1 MHYEQITKER
11 DLDNDGTPDRIDID
25 DTNNAVQT
33 IGDRD
38 KVKNATN
45 KETQEDYA
53 DNAEKNEKRCNRK
66 SHDMEL

>member
-1 MHYEQITKER
+1 MQPFRMHYEQITKER

-38 KVKNATN
+38 KEKTQPIKKNT
-45 KETQEDYA
+45 
-53 DNAEKNEKRCNRK
+53 RGLCG
-66 SHDMEL
+66 